1 MSQMVI
7 KRTGEVVEF
16 DGGRIRIAIS
26 KAIRA
31 SAPPDQWGTLE
42 NGTLSSVVAAV
53 VGEIDTRFTEL
64 YPNVE
69 NIQDIVEKHLVKNGM
84 YEIAKA
90 YILYRA
96 ERQQAREQHKDQVA
110 EQSLLGKLT
119 VRARDGRVVLFDIAK
134 LTRTI
139 HDAAQGA
146 APAASIA
153 VDEVARETIRNI
165 YDGIASTEIEKALLL
180 ASASFIERDPAY
192 SRLAARLFLRR
203 IYKEVIGAPLTA
215 DTLDADY
222 RSAFRDGIRRGVN
235 AGTFDRRLLD
245 YDFERLSAAL
255 RPERDGQFLYMGVQ
269 TLFERYFTRVDGA
282 VIETPQA
289 FWMRVAM
296 GIARPEQDREAQA
309 IRFYELISSLRFV
322 PSTPTLFHAGTN
334 HPQLSS
340 CYLTTVG
347 DDLGS
352 IFKAFSDN
360 AQLSKWSGG
369 LGNDWSN
376 IRATGAA
383 IRSTGVESQGVVP
396 FLKIASDVT
405 LAINR
410 SGKRRGATCAYL
422 ETWHLDIEDF
432 LDLRRNTGDE
442 RRRTH
447 DMNTANWIPDLFM
460 KRVLAGQEWTLFSP
474 DETPDLHALYGRK
487 FEQRY
492 RHYEEQARAGKLR
505 RHRTLPAVKLW
516 RKMLSMLFETGHPWI
531 TFKDPCN
538 IRSPQDHAGVVNS
551 SNLCTEITLNTS
563 ESETAV
569 CNLGSVNLENHV
581 SADGVDEE
589 LLADTVTVAMRMLDN
604 VIDINFY
611 PTEEAKRSNLRHRPV
626 GLGLMGLQDALF
638 KLDLAYEDPDTMT
651 VVDRMMESI
660 SYHAILASS
669 RLAAERGTYESYPGS
684 KWDRG
689 VLPHDTLALLE
700 QERGMALAV
709 EAGGALDWTPVREHV
724 ARHGMRNSNTMAIAP
739 TATISNIAG
748 CFPSFEPP
756 YKNIYVK
763 SNISG
768 EFTVIN
774 PYLVEDL
781 RAAGHWNQQTADEL
795 KFHDGSLQQMH
806 DLSPHL
812 RRKYK
817 VAFEID
823 PLWYLRLAA
832 VRGKWLDQSQS
843 LNIFM
848 QGTSGRLLSDIYQL
862 AWQLGLKTTYYLR
875 TMAASQVEKATLG
888 SAYGYTQRRGNG
900 TADSPGAAPAPDPA
914 RNGAAN
920 GAAPAVSAPAVTT
933 PAVNAAAVSA
943 PAATAASAAATAV
956 ADPEALHDALPTPQ
970 ACQLDDESC
979 EVCQ

>member
-7 KRTGEVVEF
+7 KRTGEVVDF
-16 DGGRIRIAIS
+16 DGDRIRVAIS

-31 SAPPDQWGTLE
+31 TAPPGQWESLE
-42 NGTLSSVVAAV
+42 NGTLGSVVAAV
-53 VGEIDTRFTEL
+53 VGEIDTRFTDL

-84 YEIAKA
+84 YEISKA

-96 ERQQAREQHKDQVA
+96 ERQQAREQHKDRVA
-110 EQSLLGKLT
+110 QQSLLGKLT
-119 VRARDGRVVLFDIAK
+119 VRSRDGRVVLFDIVK

-139 HDAAQGA
+139 RDAAQGA
-146 APAASIA
+146 GLDESIA

-165 YDGIASTEIEKALLL
+165 YDGIASAEIEKALLL

-203 IYKEVIGAPLTA
+203 IYKEVIGAPLA
-215 DTLDADY
+215 AGSLDADY
-222 RSAFRDGIRRGVN
+222 RSAFRAGIRRGVD

-255 RPERDGQFLYMGVQ
+255 RPERDNQFLYMGVQ
-269 TLFERYFTRVDGA
+269 TLYERYFTRVDGA

-296 GIARPEQDREAQA
+296 GMALPEQDREAQA

-460 KRVLAGQEWTLFSP
+460 KRVLADEEWTLFSP
-474 DETPDLHALYGRK
+474 DETPDLHSLYGRK

-505 RHRTLPAVKLW
+505 RHRTLPAAKLW

-563 ESETAV
+563 DTETAV
-569 CNLGSVNLENHV
+569 CNLGSVNLEKHV
-581 SADGVDEE
+581 TADRLDEA
-589 LLADTVTVAMRMLDN
+589 LLADTVSVAMRMLDN

-611 PTEEAKRSNLRHRPV
+611 PTEEAKNSNLRHRPV

-638 KLDLAYEDPDTMT
+638 KLDLAYEDPGTMT

-669 RLAAERGTYESYPGS
+669 QLAAERGTYDSYPGS

-700 QERGMALAV
+700 EERGMPLAV
-709 EAGGALDWTPVREHV
+709 DAGGSLDWTPVREHV

-781 RAAGHWNQQTADEL
+781 RAAGHWNQDTADQL
-795 KFHDGSLQQMH
+795 KFHDGSLQQMQH
-806 DLSPHL
+806 LSPHL

-823 PLWYLRLAA
+823 PRWYLRLAA

-843 LNIFM
+843 LNVFM

-862 AWQLGLKTTYYLR
+862 AWRLGLKTTYYLR
-875 TMAASQVEKATLG
+875 TMAATQVEKATLG
-888 SAYGYTQRRGNG
+888 AAYGYTQRRAGG
-900 TADSPGAAPAPDPA
+900 AVDSPGAAADPAPHTA
-914 RNGAAN
+914 TNGA
-920 GAAPAVSAPAVTT
+920 
-933 PAVNAAAVSA
+933 AAAVSA
-943 PAATAASAAATAV
+943 PAVRVPAVTATAASAPGAAAAATGG
-956 ADPEALHDALPTPQ
+956 PEALDDDLPTPQ